1 MNKDEI
7 RSWLLD
13 KRDVL
18 KNRSKKENLI
28 INKLNKFEFSKNEVI
43 SGYISHKSEV
53 NIFSF
58 LKKLSKK
65 NFKIC
70 YPFILKKNHHLLFKK
85 WVYGKTKLIL
95 GRYKIPTPQNDNFI
109 LPSVLFIPLVG
120 FDVEKNRIGY
130 GGGFYDR
137 TINFLKKKKNILSIG
152 IGFDEQEFKN
162 IPVEKNDMKL
172 DMIITQTRIIK

>member
-7 RSWLLD
+7 RSLLLS
-13 KRDVL
+13 KRDSL

-28 INKLNKFEFSKNEVI
+28 LNKLKKFEFSKEEVI

-65 NFKIC
+65 KLTIC

-85 WVYGKTKLIL
+85 WVYGKTKLVS
-95 GRYKIPTPQNDNFI
+95 GRYKIPTPQNDNFL
-109 LPSVLFIPLVG
+109 LPSVLLVPLVG
-120 FDVEKNRIGY
+120 FDVNKNRIGY

-137 TINFLKKKKNILSIG
+137 TINFLKKEKNILSIG

-172 DMIITQTRIIK
+172 DMIITQTRIIE

>member
-1 MNKDEI
+1 MNKAEI
-7 RSWLLD
+7 RSLLLG
-13 KRDVL
+13 KRNGL
-18 KNRSKKENLI
+18 KNKSKKEKFI
-28 INKLNKFEFSKNEVI
+28 INKLNKFEFSKEQVI
-43 SGYISHKSEV
+43 SGYIPQKSEV
-53 NIFSF
+53 NISSF

-70 YPFILKKNHHLLFKK
+70 FPFILKKNHHLLFKK
-85 WVYGKTKLIL
+85 WVYGKTKLVL
-95 GRYKIPTPQNDNFI
+95 GRYKIPTPQNDNFL

-120 FDVEKNRIGY
+120 FDVERNRLGY

-137 TINFLKKKKNILSIG
+137 TINYLKKKKNILSIG